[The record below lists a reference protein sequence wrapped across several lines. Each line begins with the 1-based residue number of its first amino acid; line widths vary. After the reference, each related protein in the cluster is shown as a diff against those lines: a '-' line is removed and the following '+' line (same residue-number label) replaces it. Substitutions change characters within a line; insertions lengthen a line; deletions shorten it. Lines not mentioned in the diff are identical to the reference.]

1 MKNYLVVLG
10 PSTNC
15 LHESEYIWNG
25 FFIDKR
31 ILGPIQYTKFSCNT
45 WTRVTAKPF
54 NHENV
59 LPAVSCTYMYT
70 QCIELWSYK
79 IIKPPI

>member
-31 ILGPIQYTKFSCNT
+31 ILGPVQYTKFSCNIYMDSGNCET
-45 WTRVTAKPF
+45 FQPWKCP
-54 NHENV
+54 
-59 LPAVSCTYMYT
+59 TYSVMYVHVHT
-70 QCIELWSYK
+70 MYRAMEL
-79 IIKPPI
+79 